1 MLHIL
6 LGSHG
11 HLASGMKTAVEILA
25 GKQNNLTVIDAY
37 VDQRNIDEELRD
49 FFNAVQDEEQ
59 VLMLS
64 DLYGGSVNQKMYL
77 YLQRPNTFLV
87 AGVNLALVLEFC
99 MLDKISLEMLEVLV
113 QQAKQVQ
120 KVVVLD
126 NNDSIEEETF
136 F

>member
-11 HLASGMKTAVEILA
+11 HLASGMKTAIEILA